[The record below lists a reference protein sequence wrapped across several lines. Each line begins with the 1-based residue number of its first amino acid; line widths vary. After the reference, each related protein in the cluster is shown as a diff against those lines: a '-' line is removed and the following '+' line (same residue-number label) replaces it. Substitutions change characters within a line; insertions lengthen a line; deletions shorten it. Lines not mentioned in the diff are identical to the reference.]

1 MPLATSTPKRTLSTA
16 EERRE
21 AVLEAAMEVF
31 GDRGFLG
38 TPTMDIAKAAGI
50 SQAYLFRLFPKKV
63 DLVLAV
69 VERSNRRIYETFAK
83 VAAQARGEGR
93 DPGAAMAAAYGEL
106 LEDRRL
112 LLTQIHQHAAAAAM
126 PEVAE
131 AARSSFEALVA
142 LVQRETG
149 AGPEDVQSFFAH
161 GMLMNVM
168 AAIGATDA
176 NGPWAQLLRVCSPDD
191 IRS

>member
-1 MPLATSTPKRTLSTA
+1 MTPAASPTKRQLSTA

-21 AVLEAAMEVF
+21 AVLEAAMDVF
-31 GDRGFLG
+31 GERGFLG
-38 TPTMDIAKAAGI
+38 TPTIDVAKAAGI
-50 SQAYLFRLFPKKV
+50 SQAYLFRLFPKKT

-69 VERSNRRIYETFAK
+69 VERSNQRVHDTFAK
-83 VAAQARGEGR
+83 VAAQARAEGR
-93 DPGAAMAAAYGEL
+93 DPGEAMGDAYAEL

-112 LLTQIHQHAAAAAM
+112 LLTQIHQHAAAASM

-131 AARSSFEALVA
+131 AARAFFARIVA

-149 AGPEDVQSFFAH
+149 APPEQVQAFIAQ

-168 AAIGATDA
+168 AAIGASDDHGA
-176 NGPWAQLLRVCSPDD
+176 WAQTLRVCDAP
-191 IRS
+191 

>member
-1 MPLATSTPKRTLSTA
+1 MSTTPTTTSRKLSTA
-16 EERRE
+16 EDRRE
-21 AVLEAAMEVF
+21 AVLEAAMEAF

-69 VERSNRRIYETFAK
+69 VERSNERIHDTFAK
-83 VAAQARGEGR
+83 VAAQARAEGR
-93 DPGAAMAAAYGEL
+93 DPLEAMGEAYGRL

-126 PEVAE
+126 PEVAT
-131 AARSSFEALVA
+131 AARAGFDKLVE

-149 AGPEDVQSFFAH
+149 APPEQVQMFFAH

-168 AAIGATDA
+168 AAIGATDED
-176 NGPWAQLLRVCSPDD
+176 GPWAQILRVC
-191 IRS
+191 

>member
-1 MPLATSTPKRTLSTA
+1 MTPATATKRQLSTA

-21 AVLEAAMEVF
+21 AVLEAAMDVF
-31 GDRGFLG
+31 GERGFLG
-38 TPTMDIAKAAGI
+38 TPTMAVAKAAGI
-50 SQAYLFRLFPKKV
+50 SQAYLFRLFPTKE

-69 VERSNRRIYETFAK
+69 IERANQRVYETFAK
-83 VAAQARGEGR
+83 VAAQARAEGR
-93 DPGAAMAAAYGEL
+93 DIRLAIGEAYGEL

-131 AARSSFEALVA
+131 ASRRAFEALVELA
-142 LVQRETG
+142 QREIG
-149 AGPEDVQSFFAH
+149 GPPEEIQSFFAH

-168 AAIGATDA
+168 AAIGARDEH
-176 NGPWAQLLRVCSPDD
+176 GQWAQILRLCFPGNPA
-191 IRS
+191 

>member
-1 MPLATSTPKRTLSTA
+1 MTPATATKRHLSTA

-21 AVLEAAMEVF
+21 AVLEAAMDVF
-31 GDRGFLG
+31 GERGFLG
-38 TPTMDIAKAAGI
+38 TPTMAVADAAGI
-50 SQAYLFRLFPKKV
+50 SQAYLFRLFPKKE

-69 VERSNRRIYETFAK
+69 VDRSNRRIFDTFAK
-83 VAAQARGEGR
+83 VAAQARHEGR
-93 DPGAAMAAAYGEL
+93 DAAEAMGEAYGEL

-112 LLTQIHQHAAAAAM
+112 LLTQIHGHAAAAAM

-131 AARSSFEALVA
+131 ACRRSFAELLA

-149 AGPEDVQSFFAH
+149 GTPEQLQNFFAH

-168 AAIGATDA
+168 AAIGATDDD
-176 NGPWAQLLRVCSPDD
+176 GRWAQMLRVCSPEHP
-191 IRS
+191 S

>member
-1 MPLATSTPKRTLSTA
+1 MTATATTTKRHLSTA

-21 AVLEAAMEVF
+21 AVLEAAMDVF
-31 GDRGFLG
+31 GERGFLG
-38 TPTMDIAKAAGI
+38 TPTMAVAKAAGI
-50 SQAYLFRLFPKKV
+50 SQAYLFRLFPTKE

-69 VERSNRRIYETFAK
+69 VERSNERIYETFAK

-93 DPGAAMAAAYGEL
+93 DLREALGEAYGEL

-126 PEVAE
+126 PEVA
-131 AARSSFEALVA
+131 AASRRSFERLVGLA
-142 LVQRETG
+142 QREIGGT
-149 AGPEDVQSFFAH
+149 PEDLQSFFAH

-168 AAIGATDA
+168 AAIGATDDD
-176 NGPWAQLLRVCSPDD
+176 GPWAQMLRVCTPDQP
-191 IRS
+191 S

>member
-1 MPLATSTPKRTLSTA
+1 MTPATATKRTLSTA

-21 AVLEAAMEVF
+21 AVLEAAMDVF
-31 GDRGFLG
+31 GERGFLG

-50 SQAYLFRLFPKKV
+50 SQAYLFRLFPRKT

-69 VERSNRRIYETFAK
+69 VERSNQRVYKTFAK
-83 VAAQARGEGR
+83 VAAQARAEGG
-93 DPGAAMAAAYGEL
+93 DPGMAMAEAYADL

-131 AARSSFEALVA
+131 ASRQAFARLVE
-142 LVQRETG
+142 LVERETG
-149 AGPEDVQSFFAH
+149 ASPDEIQQFFAH

-168 AAIGATDA
+168 AAIGAQDA
-176 NGPWAQLLRVCSPDD
+176 HGRWAEILRVCKDPE
-191 IRS
+191 

>member
-1 MPLATSTPKRTLSTA
+1 MTPATAAPKRTLSTA

-69 VERSNRRIYETFAK
+69 VERSNQRVYETFAK
-83 VAAQARGEGR
+83 VAAQARAEGR
-93 DPGAAMAAAYGEL
+93 EPMEAMGQSYAVL
-106 LEDRRL
+106 LEDRRQL
-112 LLTQIHQHAAAAAM
+112 LIQIHQHAAAAAM
-126 PEVAE
+126 PEVAD

-149 AGPEDVQSFFAH
+149 AGPEDVQAFFAH

-168 AAIGATDA
+168 AAIGATDDH
-176 NGPWAQLLRVCSPDD
+176 GPWAQILRVCSPENP
-191 IRS
+191 S

>member
-1 MPLATSTPKRTLSTA
+1 MSPATATKRTLSTA

-31 GDRGFLG
+31 GERGFLD
-38 TPTMDIAKAAGI
+38 TPTMAIAKAAGI
-50 SQAYLFRLFPKKV
+50 SQAYLFRLFPRKI

-69 VERSNRRIYETFAK
+69 VERSNRTIYETMAR
-83 VAAQARGEGR
+83 VAAQARAEGR
-93 DPGAAMAAAYGEL
+93 DPGEAMGVSYGEL
-106 LEDRRL
+106 LADRRL

-131 AARSSFEALVA
+131 ASRRSFEELVA

-149 AGPEDVQSFFAH
+149 ADDDAVQSFFAH

-168 AAIGATDA
+168 AAIGAQDSH
-176 NGPWAQLLRVCSPDD
+176 GRWAEILRVCDNLS
-191 IRS
+191 

>member
-1 MPLATSTPKRTLSTA
+1 MTPATATKRQLSTA

-38 TPTMDIAKAAGI
+38 TPTIDIAKAAGI
-50 SQAYLFRLFPKKV
+50 SQAYLFRLFPKKE

-69 VERSNRRIYETFAK
+69 VERSNQRVYETFAK
-83 VAAQARGEGR
+83 VAAQARAKGEN
-93 DPGAAMAAAYGEL
+93 PGEAMGNAYGEL

-112 LLTQIHQHAAAAAM
+112 LLTQIHQHAAAASM
-126 PEVAE
+126 PEVAA
-131 AARSSFEALVA
+131 AARESFAKLVE
-142 LVQRETG
+142 LVERETG
-149 AGPEDVQSFFAH
+149 AQPEAIQSFFAH

-168 AAIGATDA
+168 AAIGAQDDH
-176 NGPWAQLLRVCSPDD
+176 GRWARILRVCELP
-191 IRS
+191 